1 MATRLDKDHPNVDFN
16 CRYFKTN
23 IAINAV
29 QICVC
34 TAFALVPRKVLIL
47 QFCLS
52 ALNKGPT
59 DYPTNS
65 SKRSRNSILPPS
77 ACR

>member
-47 QFCLS
+47 QFCFS

-65 SKRSRNSILPPS
+65 SKRS
-77 ACR
+77 